1 MRDCEPSA
9 RGICRRLPK
18 TGSSGPSL
26 CFRKLGSFVSAD
38 GPSKLRLLIG
48 MNRMIGTVINQPCR
62 FIIPIIR
69 ASYGMHG
76 DELTQ
81 GIARLCSLRPARPVP
96 VSASTQT
103 TSLILVSQN
112 ITKKRWSSDQSVHLH
127 GCTRHNALGLGGS
140 IAVGPR
146 CPPGSA
152 MKGRTPSMPELEPAL
167 ICGQLPPA

>member
-81 GIARLCSLRPARPVP
+81 GIARL
-96 VSASTQT
+96 
-103 TSLILVSQN
+103 IG
-112 ITKKRWSSDQSVHLH
+112 
-127 GCTRHNALGLGGS
+127 GCTC
-140 IAVGPR
+140 AVGFNSNNEFNF
-146 CPPGSA
+146 GITEHYQKKSS
-152 MKGRTPSMPELEPAL
+152 PSPQKARRS
-167 ICGQLPPA
+167 